1 MVFFFEIWSKLGNFI
16 VWFGLVLFYM
26 VWLVLRAQIPQQSV
40 GRSVGRSVTRVGIE
54 LLGQLKKKNL
64 KMSAL
69 ESTFS

>member
-1 MVFFFEIWSKLGNFI
+1 M

-54 LLGQLKKKNL
+54 LLGQLKRL
-64 KMSAL
+64 IERGLISGC
-69 ESTFS
+69 